1 MTSAACVPVLAANSA
16 GGRPGIRVPASG
28 CWQQGGRSGTSSCI
42 QVTGWP
48 RAEFPESKGK
58 IVTTSN
64 FFKGI
69 APKISCAPKPRT
81 RSHIA
86 CIYAAPIPTISRRD
100 VCPHGEWTLFFKPF
114 HTLPYNL
121 RSQNKV
127 ANPVHCWKIS
137 FRNFKNFLERIA
149 RMSTSS
155 DARRN
160 KDIQK
165 REFQECTILPRMKAA
180 KDHRFQ
186 DIVPKQGSVVVSVKL
201 LQNYFHL
208 PLNSASKILGICS
221 TVLKQ

>member
-114 HTLPYNL
+114 HIICVPRTRLQTLSTAGKYHFATSRISSKGLLECPLL
-121 RSQNKV
+121 RTREGTRIYRN
-127 ANPVHCWKIS
+127 A
-137 FRNFKNFLERIA
+137 NFKNAPFC
-149 RMSTSS
+149 
-155 DARRN
+155 
-160 KDIQK
+160 
-165 REFQECTILPRMKAA
+165 QE
-180 KDHRFQ
+180 
-186 DIVPKQGSVVVSVKL
+186 
-201 LQNYFHL
+201 
-208 PLNSASKILGICS
+208 
-221 TVLKQ
+221 